1 MKQVQT
7 RRFLLGGVSVMAIV
21 AALSGCAAAIVGGA
35 VAGGMV
41 ATDRRTAAAQLED
54 ENIELRAVNNLSA
67 TFGERAH
74 LNVTSYNAVVLLTGE
89 VPTDQDKL
97 LAEQIVSRVANVRS
111 IVNDLAVM
119 PNTTMTQRS
128 SDSLITGQVKASM
141 VDTTDLFANSF
152 KVVTERG
159 VVYLMG
165 RVTQREADRATE
177 IARSVS
183 GVKRVVRVL
192 EIVSEAELQKAPPPA
207 PAPAASSAAPKT

>member
-7 RRFLLGGVSVMAIV
+7 RRFLVGGVAVMAIV
-21 AALSGCAAAIVGGA
+21 AALSGCAAAVVGGV

-41 ATDRRTAAAQLED
+41 ATDRRTTAAQLED
-54 ENIELRAVNNLSA
+54 ENIELRAANNLTA
-67 TFGERAH
+67 TFGDRAH
-74 LNVTSYNAVVLLTGE
+74 LNVTSYNAMVLLTGE
-89 VPTDQDKL
+89 VPTAQDKL

-119 PNTTMTQRS
+119 PNSTLTQRS
-128 SDSLITGQVKASM
+128 ADSLITGQVKASM
-141 VDTTDLFANSF
+141 VDASDLFANTF

-183 GVKRVVRVL
+183 GVQRVVRVL
-192 EIVSEAELQKAPPPA
+192 EIVSEAEVQKAPP

>member
-7 RRFLLGGVSVMAIV
+7 RRFLLGGVAVMAIV

-89 VPTDQDKL
+89 VPTEQDKL

-111 IVNDLAVM
+111 IVNELAVM

-207 PAPAASSAAPKT
+207 PAASSPAPKT

>member
-7 RRFLLGGVSVMAIV
+7 RRFLIGGVAVMAIV

-89 VPTDQDKL
+89 VPTAQDKL
-97 LAEQIVSRVANVRS
+97 LAEQIVSRVTNVRS
-111 IVNDLAVM
+111 IVNELAVM

-141 VDTTDLFANSF
+141 VDTSDLFANSF

-192 EIVSEAELQKAPPPA
+192 EIISEAELQKAPPPA
-207 PAPAASSAAPKT
+207 PAASSTAPKS

>member
-7 RRFLLGGVSVMAIV
+7 RRFLLGGVSVMAIA

-35 VAGGMV
+35 VAVGIV

-89 VPTDQDKL
+89 VPTEQDKL

-207 PAPAASSAAPKT
+207 PAASSAAPKT